1 LVDAGFRDKI
11 LAYYTFLDNYRAGK
25 ISDFKGLIP
34 ELISLGLLR
43 DPNEIRGMISK
54 CGLSVESLPEVVRD
68 ILFSPNDY
76 VALYRFIEPPKVE
89 YGCSVDE
96 LNVNDRLK
104 NALKSYGI
112 YRLYRFQEEAI
123 KRILNGEDVVIVAP
137 TGSGKTECFAI
148 PIIHLIAS
156 SRDRRFYPLVP
167 EGSRALRALF
177 IYPTKSLSRDQLFKI
192 RRLATP
198 LGVTVRIFDGDTSTS
213 EREEIYSE
221 PPDILMTNF
230 DIIHHHLSHRTP
242 LSNHFKSVRYIVVD
256 ELHSYV
262 GAFGA
267 NVHWILKRLQRVCG
281 YTQMIGCSA
290 TISNPGE
297 FASMLF
303 DRRVGVVEGSGRRG
317 GFHFIML
324 YPSIRSFY
332 SAIGD
337 VVSKL
342 VNYGYKTI
350 VFSNSHVEAEV
361 VKQVLDDRNVKSY
374 VHRAGLP
381 KSYRVKVEEDF
392 RGGRIMVVSA
402 TPTLELGIDIGDVDC
417 VITSPIGLA
426 RFMHRIGRAGRR
438 GQEAI
443 AILML
448 RGGDPISAYYKRN
461 PEKYFTYLEP
471 IYVEPRNLMVA
482 RNQLIAACMDKPLSS
497 DEFKGWADVLK
508 SLTDEGFLSVR
519 GKRYHATMEGRRI
532 LRKYNIRGAGGRVEI
547 YFNGKIIGEREL
559 PIALSELF
567 PGAVYLH
574 AGLKFRSKNFK
585 ISGNYG
591 YVEIERL
598 PDDFQYRTDAKRTAY
613 PEIIE
618 VVEGGGAYGV
628 EALYCRLRIREM
640 VEGYYLRD
648 IFSGEIIS
656 ENSLVEPLEYS
667 YETYGFVFKAPEPT
681 THSNSYKDYLE
692 FLAGSFHA
700 VEHVLIESSDI
711 FTGSGSGEIGGIS
724 MGSSGVIFVYDGV
737 LGGSGA
743 SLLLFKNLADAFS
756 KSYEILRGCD
766 CNSVDGCPNCT
777 YSYRCGNNNKP
788 LNRVGAI
795 EVFKLILSGAKTR
808 VREEDYVAFKPIM

>member
-1 LVDAGFRDKI
+1 MVDAGFRDKI

-68 ILFSPNDY
+68 ILFSLSDY

-96 LNVNDRLK
+96 LNVNDGLK

-112 YRLYRFQEEAI
+112 NRLYRFQEEAI
-123 KRILNGEDVVIVAP
+123 KRILNGEDIVIVAP

-167 EGSRALRALF
+167 EGLRVLRALF
-177 IYPTKSLSRDQLFKI
+177 IYPTKSLSRDQLLKI

-213 EREEIYSE
+213 EREEIYNN

-342 VNYGYKTI
+342 VKYGYKTI

-392 RGGRIMVVSA
+392 RSGRIMVVSA
-402 TPTLELGIDIGDVDC
+402 TPTLELGIDVGDVDC

-591 YVEIERL
+591 YVEVERL

-618 VVEGGGAYGV
+618 VVEGGGAYGI
-628 EALYCRLRIREM
+628 EALYCRLRIREI

-700 VEHVLIESSDI
+700 VEHVLIESSDM

-743 SLLLFKNLADAFS
+743 SLLLFKNLAEAFS
-756 KSYEILRGCD
+756 KSYEILRSCD

>member
-68 ILFSPNDY
+68 ILFSLSDY

-112 YRLYRFQEEAI
+112 NRLYRFQEEAI
-123 KRILNGEDVVIVAP
+123 KRILNGEDIVIVAP

-167 EGSRALRALF
+167 EGLRVLRALF
-177 IYPTKSLSRDQLFKI
+177 IYPTKSLSRDQLLKI

-213 EREEIYSE
+213 EREEIYNN

-303 DRRVGVVEGSGRRG
+303 DRSVGVVEGSGRRG

-342 VNYGYKTI
+342 VKYGYKTI

-392 RGGRIMVVSA
+392 RSGRIMVVSA
-402 TPTLELGIDIGDVDC
+402 TPTLELGIDVGDVDC

-508 SLTDEGFLSVR
+508 SLVDEGFLSVR

-591 YVEIERL
+591 YVEVERL

-618 VVEGGGAYGV
+618 VVEGGGAYGI
-628 EALYCRLRIREM
+628 EALYCRLRIREI

-700 VEHVLIESSDI
+700 VEHVLIESSDM

-743 SLLLFKNLADAFS
+743 SLLLFKNLAEAFS
-756 KSYEILRGCD
+756 KSYEILRSCD

>member
-177 IYPTKSLSRDQLFKI
+177 IYPTKSLSRDQLLKI

-281 YTQMIGCSA
+281 STQMIGCSA

-402 TPTLELGIDIGDVDC
+402 TPTLELGIDVGDVDC

-497 DEFKGWADVLK
+497 EEFKGWADVLK
-508 SLTDEGFLSVR
+508 SLADEGLLSVR
-519 GKRYHATMEGRRI
+519 GKRYHATMDGRRI
-532 LRKYNIRGAGGRVEI
+532 LRRYNIRGAGGRVEI

-591 YVEIERL
+591 YVEVERL

-681 THSNSYKDYLE
+681 THSNSSKDYLE

-700 VEHVLIESSDI
+700 VEHVLIESSDM